1 MGVAADARTYL
12 LADTSIA
19 AVVGTRCYPN
29 NLPQNATLP
38 AIVYHVISRSHT
50 TWLGGIK
57 QSSGPIRLQWDIY
70 AATRVAADALAELVL
85 ARFRTLSAAC
95 PTTMTATRVCDV
107 EIYGPVEDA
116 EGPDDGSDEWTYR
129 SLIDSILTL

>member
-1 MGVAADARTYL
+1 VGVAADARTYL
-12 LADTSIA
+12 LADASIA
-19 AVVGTRCYPN
+19 AVVGTRIYPS

-57 QSSGPIRLQWDIY
+57 ASSGPIRIQWDVW
-70 AATRVAADALAELVL
+70 AATRLAADALAELVL
-85 ARFRTLSAAC
+85 DRWRTLAGTC

-107 EIYGPVEDA
+107 ELQGPLEDA
-116 EGPDDGSDEWTYR
+116 EGPEDGSDEWRYR
-129 SLIDSILTL
+129 SMIDSILTL